1 MRKLLQVLLLLCA
14 IVIPGALYAQ
24 ETVTGKVTDPLG
36 NPLVGATVKIRSS
49 SIGTSTDAG
58 GNFSLR
64 VPNKKVK
71 LVVSY
76 VGYGEMTVDADG
88 NLNVQLTEDNSK
100 LSEVVVTGLASSIKK
115 SNAANA
121 VTRINAKELT
131 GTTRPPTLDNAMQGK
146 IPGAQITANTG
157 APGGGFTI
165 RLRGAS
171 TVAGSSDPLYVID
184 GVIINNDQ
192 FPTGAGTGAFN
203 GATSANAGSQDQ
215 APNRIADLNPADIES
230 LEVLKGPSAAAI
242 YGTRAAGGVIVITT
256 KRGKSGR
263 TKISVNQD
271 LGIAKARH
279 LLGSS
284 NWSPEKIA
292 AYGGIYGLPNVAQ
305 ATALYNAA
313 GGKTWDYEKI
323 IWGNTGFI
331 SNTNLTVSG
340 GTERTR
346 FYASGSY
353 QHETGIQK
361 RTGFDRRSLR
371 INLDHKLNDW
381 IDIKLNSNYL
391 NTYASR
397 SYTGND
403 NNGVSLS
410 YSLGYIPNFLDL
422 NRRADGTYPESIPT
436 GQNPL
441 EIVDRGENVERTNR
455 FLYSGEI
462 NMALLRRER
471 YSLKL
476 NFRGGVDYL
485 VSEPRNYM
493 PEDVQY
499 QSRRAN
505 PGASRYSVNKAFNTY
520 MQTGLTFNV
529 NVGNNLELTTGL
541 IALRDGAKRDVSW
554 IQGTGLLPG
563 QRNPST
569 AAVRLT
575 ESLVFAPETVVALDA
590 GQEFNWDDKVVG
602 RVGVRA
608 DKSTLSG
615 LNYDKYYYFPRASVA
630 VNLTNFN
637 FLQGNS
643 VLSLL
648 KPRVAYGETS
658 GFPTNDATYSQLAG
672 VVYSGLLGSTSPT
685 TLGLAALDPE
695 RLSELEFGLDVGLL
709 NNRVV
714 LEATYYNKKTE
725 DFLFAYTLAPSSGV
739 TSYKLAPVGDMTN
752 KGVEISLTG
761 NVVKKSNIDWSTTFL
776 YWSNKSKI
784 TRLIVPPA
792 FVASSGFGAY
802 GRKRIQQ
809 GYSPTAWWGFDST
822 GALIPYKDAQP
833 KFQLSWI
840 NNVRFLKNFEFNM
853 FWHMSEG
860 NHNSSLTRLI
870 KDEGGTTDDWST
882 PGKSGDPVGVERQ
895 ETIISNFI
903 FDASYIR
910 LREVGLYYNL
920 PKNLI
925 TGAFKNVVQG
935 VRIGISGHNLI
946 TITDYYGY
954 DPEVSNF
961 NTANA
966 GGALV
971 GGVDLTPFPA
981 TKRMFFHINVDL

>member
-1 MRKLLQVLLLLCA
+1 MRKPLQVLLLLLA
-14 IVIPGALYAQ
+14 IAVPGMLSAQ
-24 ETVTGKVTDPLG
+24 ENVTGKVTDQGGTPLA
-36 NPLVGATVKIRSS
+36 GATVNIRSS
-49 SIGTSTDAG
+49 KVGTQTDANG
-58 GNFSLR
+58 VFSLQ

-71 LVVSY
+71 LVISY
-76 VGYGEMTVDADG
+76 VGYSEVVVNADG
-88 NLNVQLTEDNSK
+88 NLNIQLQEDNNR
-100 LSEVVVTGLASSIKK
+100 LSEVVVTGLATSIKK
-115 SNAANA
+115 SNAASS

-131 GTTRPPTLDNAMQGK
+131 GTTRPATLDGAISGK
-146 IPGAQITANTG
+146 IPGAQINANTG

-184 GVIINNDQ
+184 GVIVNNDQ

-215 APNRIADLNPADIES
+215 APNRISDINPADIES
-230 LEVLKGPSAAAI
+230 VEILKGPSAAAI
-242 YGTRAAGGVIVITT
+242 YGTRASGGVVVITT
-256 KRGKSGR
+256 KRGKSGKTR
-263 TKISVNQD
+263 VSIGQD
-271 LGIAKARH
+271 VGFAKARH

-284 NWSPEKIA
+284 DWTPAKIA
-292 AYGGIYGLPNVAQ
+292 TYGGVYGLNEAQ
-305 ATALYNAA
+305 ALALYNAA

-323 IWGNTGFI
+323 VWGNTGFI

-340 GTERTR
+340 GNDKTK
-346 FYASGSY
+346 FYASGSF
-353 QHETGIQK
+353 QTETGIQK
-361 RTGFDRRSLR
+361 RTGFDRRSIRLN
-371 INLDHKLNDW
+371 IDHKINNW
-381 IDIKLNSNYL
+381 IDLKLNTNYL
-391 NTYASR
+391 NTYSSR

-410 YSLGYIPNFLDL
+410 YSLGYIPNFIDL
-422 NRRADGTYPESIPT
+422 NKRADGTYPESPTT

-441 EIVDRGENVERTNR
+441 EIVDRGENIERTNR
-455 FLYSGEI
+455 FLYSGEL
-462 NMALLRRER
+462 NFALLRKEN

-476 NFRGGVDYL
+476 GFRGGLDYL

-505 PGASRYSVNKAFNTY
+505 PGASRFSTNKAFNTY
-520 MQTGLTFNV
+520 MQSALVFNA
-529 NVGNNLELTTGL
+529 NVGNNFDLTTGVVM
-541 IALRDGAKRDVSW
+541 LRDRQKRDISW

-575 ESLVFAPETVVALDA
+575 ESQVLAPETVVALDA
-590 GQEFNWDDKVVG
+590 SQEVNWDDKIVG

-615 LNYDKYYYFPRASVA
+615 LNFDKYYYFPRASVA

-637 FLQGNS
+637 FMQRFDF
-643 VLSLL
+643 LSLL
-648 KPRVAYGETS
+648 KPRIAYGETS
-658 GFPTNDATYSQLAG
+658 GFPTNDATYSQLVG
-672 VVYSGLLGSTSPT
+672 VTYGGLLGSVSPT

-695 RLSELEFGLDVGLL
+695 RLSELEFGLDLGFLK
-709 NNRVV
+709 NRIVV
-714 LEATYYNKKTE
+714 EATYYSKKTE
-725 DFLFAYTLAPSSGV
+725 DFLFPYTLAPSSGV

-752 KGVEISLTG
+752 KGFELSVTAD
-761 NVVKKSNIDWSTTFL
+761 VVKRANVQWSSTIL
-776 YWSNKSKI
+776 YWTNKSKV

-833 KFQLSWI
+833 DFQMSWI
-840 NNVRFLKNFEFNM
+840 NSVKFLKNFELNM
-853 FWHMSEG
+853 FWHTSQG
-860 NHNSSLTRLI
+860 GHNSSLTRLI
-870 KDEGGTTDDWST
+870 KDEGGTTTDWSN
-882 PGKSGDPVGVERQ
+882 PGKSGDPIGVDRQ
-895 ETIISNFI
+895 ATIINNFI

-910 LREVGLYYNL
+910 LREVGLYYTV
-920 PKNLI
+920 PKTVLSR
-925 TGAFKNVVQG
+925 TFRNVIEG
-935 VRIGISGHNLI
+935 VRVGISGQNLI
-946 TITDYYGY
+946 TITDYFGY

-961 NTANA
+961 NTSNA
-966 GGALV
+966 GGALIS
-971 GGVDLTPFPA
+971 GVDLTPFPA
-981 TKRMFFHINVDL
+981 TKRYFFHINIDL